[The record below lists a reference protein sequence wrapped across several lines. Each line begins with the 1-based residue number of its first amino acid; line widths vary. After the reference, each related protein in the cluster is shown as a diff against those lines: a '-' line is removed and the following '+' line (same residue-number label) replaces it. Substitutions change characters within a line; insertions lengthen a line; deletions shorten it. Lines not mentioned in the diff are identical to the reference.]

1 MPTPTCQTCA
11 RAMRDK
17 SDFPRGNFS
26 SVFCTDC
33 VDEKGQVKSKSEIRQ
48 NMIRYRVEKTGLTL
62 EEATEAVDNLMQRLP
77 AWKSIGITV

>member
-1 MPTPTCQTCA
+1 MPTSTCQTCA

-26 SVFCTDC
+26 SLFCADC
-33 VDEKGQVKSKSEIRQ
+33 VDEKGQVRPKSEIRQ
-48 NMIRYRVEKTGLTL
+48 HMIRYRVEKTGLTL

-77 AWKSIGITV
+77 AWKATKVTV